1 MSTRTAAIIIDN
13 FLPADQWNWIQD
25 NLSEY
30 LNTDTFVENRNE
42 PYPTAI
48 EWIKQKLSS
57 LNFYQEHWNSNL
69 VSWSFINTLPAN
81 IDRESSGTGY
91 HIDYGGFVYYA
102 HPTWDESWGGNL
114 LFQNCDVEKIDPK
127 PNRFVWI
134 NPQVPHGIEMV
145 NSSATHN
152 RITIVGWPEGC
163 VEYPAATRQINIPI

>member
-1 MSTRTAAIIIDN
+1 MSTRTAAIVIDN
-13 FLPADQWNWIQD
+13 FLSEDQWDWIQN

-30 LNTDTFVENRNE
+30 LNSDTFVENRNE
-42 PYPTAI
+42 PYSTTI
-48 EWIKQKLSS
+48 EWIKQKLST

-69 VSWSFINTLPAN
+69 ISWSFINSLPSN

-91 HIDYGGFVYYA
+91 HIDFGGFVYYA
-102 HPTWDESWGGNL
+102 HPSWDDSWGGNL
-114 LFQNCDVEKIDPK
+114 LFQNCDVDKIEPK

-134 NPQVPHGIEMV
+134 NPKVPHGIEVV

-163 VEYPAATRQINIPI
+163 VEYPDATQKINISI

>member
-1 MSTRTAAIIIDN
+1 LIKVIDN
-13 FLPADQWNWIQD
+13 FLPRNQWNWIQE

-30 LNTDTFVENRNE
+30 MNADTFVENRNE

-48 EWIKQKLSS
+48 EWIKERLST
-57 LNFYQEHWNSNL
+57 LDFYQEHWNSNL

-91 HIDYGGFVYYA
+91 HIDFGGFVYYA
-102 HPTWDESWGGNL
+102 HPTWQSSWGGNL

-134 NPQVPHGIEMV
+134 NPKVPHGIEMV

-163 VEYPAATRQINIPI
+163 IEYPAATRQINIPI